1 MPDGFRDLLGDKPTW
16 RDIIVKALGDTELDC
31 CMWSE
36 EVRAELADH
45 ILAAMRKA
53 TVSGPL

>member
-1 MPDGFRDLLGDKPTW
+1 LLGDKPTW